1 MPYGCIKDTSK
12 RETGRQTDRQTETV
26 TERHRHTET
35 ETERLRDRDR
45 DRETERERDRVRQR
59 QRQRETDTER
69 QRFVRVSM
77 FCRRHVI
84 CTGSPHVSI
93 SYRFLHRV
101 TTGQQGHKA
110 GISYRLYCPA
120 DVMSHA

>member
-12 RETGRQTDRQTETV
+12 READRQTDRQAETV
-26 TERHRHTET
+26 TERDRHTET

-45 DRETERERDRVRQR
+45 ETDTERDRVRQR

-69 QRFVRVSM
+69 QRFVCVSM

-101 TTGQQGHKA
+101 TTIQQGHKV
-110 GISYRLYCPA
+110 GINYRL
-120 DVMSHA
+120 